1 MIPTVLALLATLA
14 GPALRPQP
22 PMTGRDLLRA
32 MHDRYAGKWYHTLT
46 FTQLNT
52 ATAADGKQEH
62 STWLE
67 YAALPGRLRIEILP
81 ADSGRGA
88 LYVSDSQYVFRADT
102 LARAGA
108 FVHPLM
114 VLGFD
119 VYFDAVEKTAARLT
133 DLRFDLSGPVR
144 EDTWDGRPV
153 YVVGAN
159 AGDLRSRQFWV
170 DQERLVFVR
179 LLEPAQQDSMQTN
192 DIRFN
197 KYQPAGPAWVSAEVA
212 FLTGGKEVWLE
223 QYTQIKTDVPLAPDL
238 FDARAWKRTR
248 PSGR

>member
-1 MIPTVLALLATLA
+1 MTATTLVLLAALA
-14 GPALRPQP
+14 APGPRGGA

-52 ATAADGKQEH
+52 ATARDGKQTH

-67 YAALPGRLRIEILP
+67 YAALPGRLRIEFLP

-88 LYVSDSQYVFRADT
+88 LYANDSQYVFRADT
-102 LARAGA
+102 LARTDA

-119 VYFDAVEKTAARLT
+119 VYFDAVEKTAARLAG
-133 DLRFDLSGPVR
+133 LKFDLSGPVR

-153 YVVGAN
+153 YVVGAK
-159 AGDLRSRQFWV
+159 AGDLRTRQFWV
-170 DQERLVFVR
+170 DKERLVFVR

-212 FLTGGKEVWLE
+212 FLTDGKEVWLE
-223 QYTQIKTDVPLAPDL
+223 QYTEIKTDVPLAPEL
-238 FDARAWKRTR
+238 FDARQWKARR
-248 PSGR
+248 AR